1 MKLGYTRS
9 KTSKQ
14 ALCFARL
21 HKFSHLTFQ
30 LSPLTM
36 PLKVPAG
43 LPALQAVIDEGNAVE
58 VLKETTAETLRIA
71 LLNIMPM
78 KETTEADFIRL
89 LASSD
94 KEIELTLLKLDT
106 HTPKHASPE
115 HMTRYYTAFSQVCD
129 SHFDGLLI
137 TGAPIEKIEYEE
149 VTYWPELCT
158 IFDWAREHVT
168 STLFICW
175 AAQAGLYQR
184 FGIQKHLLPKKMFGI
199 FPHTI
204 AKPGLPLFNGIDSTI
219 YVPHSRHTELWR
231 EEIVA
236 EERIELLSESE
247 ISGVYIMQE
256 RGTRDFFITGH
267 SEYALYTLDGEYK
280 RDVAKG
286 LPIELPLNYY
296 RDDNP
301 VNEPVNRWQ
310 ATARLLFGNWL
321 KYYCK

>member
-1 MKLGYTRS
+1 
-9 KTSKQ
+9 
-14 ALCFARL
+14 
-21 HKFSHLTFQ
+21 
-30 LSPLTM
+30 M
-36 PLKVPAG
+36 PIKVPAG

-58 VLKETTAETLRIA
+58 LLEKPTAKTLRIA

-89 LASSD
+89 LAASG
-94 KEIELTLLKLDT
+94 EEVELTLLKLDT

-115 HMTRYYTAFSQVCD
+115 HMKRYYTAFSEVRD
-129 SHFDGLLI
+129 SRFDGLII

-149 VTYWPELCT
+149 VTYWPELCE
-158 IFDWAREHVT
+158 IFDWARRNVT
-168 STLFICW
+168 STLYICW
-175 AAQAGLYQR
+175 AAQAGLYR
-184 FGIQKHLLPKKMFGI
+184 KFGIQKHLLPKKMFGI

-204 AKPGLPLFNGIDSTI
+204 TRPDLPLFEGFDSTI
-219 YVPHSRHTELWR
+219 YVPHSRHTELR
-231 EEIVA
+231 RDEVVT

-267 SEYALYTLDGEYK
+267 SEYALYTLDSEYK
-280 RDVAKG
+280 RDVSKG

-296 RDDNP
+296 RDNDP
-301 VNEPVNRWQ
+301 RNEPVNLWQ
-310 ATARLLFGNWL
+310 ATAHKLFGNWL

>member
-1 MKLGYTRS
+1 MFCSLA
-9 KTSKQ
+9 Q
-14 ALCFARL
+14 VF
-21 HKFSHLTFQ
+21 TFPI
-30 LSPLTM
+30 SPFTLTM

-58 VLKETTAETLRIA
+58 ILKESTAETLRIA

-106 HTPKHASPE
+106 HTPKHANPE
-115 HMTRYYTAFSQVCD
+115 HMERYYTAFSEVRD
-129 SHFDGLLI
+129 SHFDGLII

-158 IFDWAREHVT
+158 IFDWAKEHVT
-168 STLFICW
+168 STLYICW
-175 AAQAGLYQR
+175 AAQAGLYQK

-199 FPHTI
+199 FPHSI
-204 AKPGLPLFNGIDSTI
+204 AKPELPLFRGFESTI

-231 EEIVA
+231 EDIVA

-256 RGTRDFFITGH
+256 KGTRDFFITGH

-301 VNEPVNRWQ
+301 RNEPVNRWQ

>member
-1 MKLGYTRS
+1 
-9 KTSKQ
+9 
-14 ALCFARL
+14 
-21 HKFSHLTFQ
+21 
-30 LSPLTM
+30 M

-43 LPALQAVIDEGNAVE
+43 LPALQAVIEEGNAVDILE
-58 VLKETTAETLRIA
+58 NSTAETLRIA

-89 LASSD
+89 LAASD
-94 KEIELTLLKLDT
+94 CEIELTLLKLDT

-115 HMTRYYTAFSQVCD
+115 HMQRYYTAFSEVREK
-129 SHFDGLLI
+129 HFDGLII
-137 TGAPIEKIEYEE
+137 TGAPIEKIEFEE

-158 IFDWAREHVT
+158 IFNWAKENVT
-168 STLFICW
+168 STLYICW
-175 AAQAGLYQR
+175 AAQAGVYQK

-204 AKPGLPLFNGIDSTI
+204 AKPELPLFKGFDNII

-231 EEIVA
+231 EDIIA

-247 ISGVYIMQE
+247 LSGVYIMQE
-256 RGTRDFFITGH
+256 KGTRDFFITGH

-296 RDDNP
+296 RDNNP
-301 VNEPVNRWQ
+301 DNEPVNRWQ

>member
-1 MKLGYTRS
+1 M
-9 KTSKQ
+9 
-14 ALCFARL
+14 
-21 HKFSHLTFQ
+21 
-30 LSPLTM
+30 
-36 PLKVPAG
+36 
-43 LPALQAVIDEGNAVE
+43 QAVIDEGNAVE
-58 VLKETTAETLRIA
+58 IIKEPTTETLRIA

-115 HMTRYYTAFSQVCD
+115 HMARYYTSFNEVRD
-129 SHFDGLLI
+129 LHFDGLII

-158 IFDWAREHVT
+158 IFNWAREHVT
-168 STLFICW
+168 STLYICW
-175 AAQAGLYQR
+175 AAQAGLYQK

-199 FPHTI
+199 FPHSI
-204 AKPGLPLFNGIDSTI
+204 ALPELPLFRGFDSTI

-231 EEIVA
+231 EDIVA

-256 RGTRDFFITGH
+256 KGTRDFFITGH

-286 LPIELPLNYY
+286 LPIELPD
-296 RDDNP
+296 RKS
-301 VNEPVNRWQ
+301 VV
-310 ATARLLFGNWL
+310 
-321 KYYCK
+321 

>member
-1 MKLGYTRS
+1 
-9 KTSKQ
+9 
-14 ALCFARL
+14 
-21 HKFSHLTFQ
+21 
-30 LSPLTM
+30 M
-36 PLKVPAG
+36 PIKVPTG
-43 LPALQAVIDEGNAVE
+43 LPSLQHVKDEGIAVAE
-58 VLKETTAETLRIA
+58 LETATAKTLHIA

-89 LASSD
+89 LSSSD
-94 KEIELTLLKLDT
+94 EEIELTLLKLDT
-106 HTPKHASPE
+106 HTPRHAAPE
-115 HMTRYYTAFSQVCD
+115 HMERYYTSFNAVRDCR
-129 SHFDGLLI
+129 FDGLII

-149 VTYWPELCT
+149 VTYWEELCG

-204 AKPGLPLFNGIDSTI
+204 AKPEEPLFSGLEETI
-219 YVPHSRHTELWR
+219 YVPHSRHTELRR
-231 EEIVA
+231 EDIVA
-236 EERIELLSESE
+236 EPGIELLSESE
-247 ISGVYIMQE
+247 LSGVYIMQE
-256 RGTRDFFITGH
+256 RGTKDFFITGH

-280 RDVAKG
+280 RDVSKG

-301 VNEPVNRWQ
+301 ANEPVNRWQ
-310 ATARLLFGNWL
+310 HTARKMFGNWL
-321 KYYCK
+321 RYYCK

>member
-1 MKLGYTRS
+1 M
-9 KTSKQ
+9 
-14 ALCFARL
+14 
-21 HKFSHLTFQ
+21 
-30 LSPLTM
+30 
-36 PLKVPAG
+36 
-43 LPALQAVIDEGNAVE
+43 QAVIDEGNAVE
-58 VLKETTAETLRIA
+58 ILKEPTAETLRIA

-115 HMTRYYTAFSQVCD
+115 HMARYYTSFNEVRD
-129 SHFDGLLI
+129 LHFDGLII

-158 IFDWAREHVT
+158 IFNWAREHVT
-168 STLFICW
+168 STLYICW
-175 AAQAGLYQR
+175 AAQAGLYQK

-199 FPHTI
+199 FPHSITL
-204 AKPGLPLFNGIDSTI
+204 PELPLFRGFDSTI

-231 EEIVA
+231 EDIVA

-256 RGTRDFFITGH
+256 KGTRDFFITGH

-301 VNEPVNRWQ
+301 DNEPVNRWQ

>member
-1 MKLGYTRS
+1 
-9 KTSKQ
+9 
-14 ALCFARL
+14 
-21 HKFSHLTFQ
+21 
-30 LSPLTM
+30 M

-43 LPALQAVIDEGNAVE
+43 LPALQHVIDEGVPVE
-58 VLKETTAETLRIA
+58 ILDNTTANTLRIA
-71 LLNIMPM
+71 LLNLMPM

-94 KEIELTLLKLDT
+94 NEIELILMKLDT
-106 HTPKHASPE
+106 HTPKHAGPE
-115 HMTRYYTAFSQVCD
+115 HMNRYYKAFSELK
-129 SHFDGLLI
+129 SEHFDGLII

-199 FPHTI
+199 FPHSI
-204 AKPGLPLFNGIDSTI
+204 ARPELPLFKDFDNTI
-219 YVPHSRHTELWR
+219 YVPHSRHTELHR
-231 EEIVA
+231 EDIIA
-236 EERIELLSESE
+236 CDGIELLSESS

-256 RGTRDFFITGH
+256 KGTHDFFITGH

-280 RDVAKG
+280 RDIAKG

-296 RDDNP
+296 RNDNP
-301 VNEPVNRWQ
+301 AQEPVDRWHL
-310 ATARLLFGNWL
+310 TAEKLFKNWINN
-321 KYYCK
+321 YCKE

>member
-1 MKLGYTRS
+1 
-9 KTSKQ
+9 
-14 ALCFARL
+14 
-21 HKFSHLTFQ
+21 
-30 LSPLTM
+30 M

-43 LPALQAVIDEGNAVE
+43 LPALQAVIEEGNAVE
-58 VLKETTAETLRIA
+58 ILENSTAETLRIA

-89 LASSD
+89 LAASD
-94 KEIELTLLKLDT
+94 SEIELTLLKLDT

-115 HMTRYYTAFSQVCD
+115 HMQRYYTAFSEVREK
-129 SHFDGLLI
+129 HFDGLII

-158 IFDWAREHVT
+158 IFNWARENVT
-168 STLFICW
+168 STLYICW
-175 AAQAGLYQR
+175 AAQAGVYQK

-204 AKPGLPLFNGIDSTI
+204 AKPELPLFKGFDNII

-231 EEIVA
+231 EDIIA

-247 ISGVYIMQE
+247 LSGVYIMQE
-256 RGTRDFFITGH
+256 KGTRDFFITGH

-296 RDDNP
+296 RDNNP
-301 VNEPVNRWQ
+301 DNEPVNRWQ

>member
-1 MKLGYTRS
+1 M
-9 KTSKQ
+9 
-14 ALCFARL
+14 
-21 HKFSHLTFQ
+21 
-30 LSPLTM
+30 
-36 PLKVPAG
+36 
-43 LPALQAVIDEGNAVE
+43 QAVIDEGNAVE
-58 VLKETTAETLRIA
+58 ILKESTADTFRIA

-89 LASSD
+89 LATSD
-94 KEIELTLLKLDT
+94 CEIELTLLKLDT

-115 HMTRYYTAFSQVCD
+115 HMERYYTAFSQVRD
-129 SHFDGLLI
+129 THFDGLMI

-199 FPHTI
+199 FPHTV
-204 AKPGLPLFNGIDSTI
+204 AKPELPLFNGFDTTI
-219 YVPHSRHTELWR
+219 YVPHSRHTEIWR
-231 EEIVA
+231 EDIVA

-247 ISGVYIMQE
+247 VSGVYIMQE
-256 RGTRDFFITGH
+256 KGTRDFFITGH

-301 VNEPVNRWQ
+301 DNEPVNRWQ

>member
-1 MKLGYTRS
+1 
-9 KTSKQ
+9 
-14 ALCFARL
+14 
-21 HKFSHLTFQ
+21 
-30 LSPLTM
+30 M

-58 VLKETTAETLRIA
+58 ILKESTAETLRIA

-106 HTPKHASPE
+106 HTPKHANPE
-115 HMTRYYTAFSQVCD
+115 HMERYYTAFSEVRD
-129 SHFDGLLI
+129 SHFDGLII

-158 IFDWAREHVT
+158 IFDWAKEHVT
-168 STLFICW
+168 STLYICW
-175 AAQAGLYQR
+175 AAQAGLYQK

-199 FPHTI
+199 FPHSI
-204 AKPGLPLFNGIDSTI
+204 AKPELPLFRGFESTI

-231 EEIVA
+231 EDIVA

-256 RGTRDFFITGH
+256 KGTRDFFITGH

-301 VNEPVNRWQ
+301 RNEPVNRWQ